1 MESVWIYVS
10 KVIMLTA
17 IEYAN
22 LATVNVRTVDVPVLN
37 PLNVNPVR
45 QTLILHTSLW
55 TIVYLNVPM
64 VIL

>member
-1 MESVWIYVS
+1 
-10 KVIMLTA
+10 MLTA